1 MSRAVDSWSKAEL
14 CRRMPLFQLLIM
26 LMCQCNSATGL
37 RFVAFRPILYA
48 RITQPRSWHAQAV
61 LSLTPKVQPQ
71 KIFLTLR
78 GQQISPTG
86 VLMGLSVFCTA
97 FIVQLPV
104 FIAYLWSQL
113 FDKKKRCRGVD
124 WIIHFWAWASMAICG
139 YCPEVT
145 GLHNLEGLSN
155 ALFVPN
161 HTSFLDILTLSGF
174 VPKPMKYVSKKD
186 ILKIPLIGWPMK
198 LAGHIPLQ
206 TESRRSQLQTFKDTV
221 KSLQDGNSVIT
232 FPEGGRSIDGRIM
245 PFKRG
250 PFKMALRAQTPIVPV
265 SICGLA
271 QWYPKGTLIPL
282 AVPKGVRVVV
292 HPPIQVSSEMNM
304 DEGDLC
310 DRVYSIVNNALPEYQ
325 QGPRL
330 VAGETK

>member
-1 MSRAVDSWSKAEL
+1 MPHRRAARTPHTLGAIGKPRAGGERDFGGANGLVQDEGRHLLWGRKRAFCGVEAMSRAVDSWSKAEL

-161 HTSFLDILTLSGF
+161 HTSFLDILTLSGRQT
-174 VPKPMKYVSKKD
+174 SS
-186 ILKIPLIGWPMK
+186 ILQLLDPCMQYSCRMPYAPQALY
-198 LAGHIPLQ
+198 Q
-206 TESRRSQLQTFKDTV
+206 SQ
-221 KSLQDGNSVIT
+221 
-232 FPEGGRSIDGRIM
+232 
-245 PFKRG
+245 
-250 PFKMALRAQTPIVPV
+250 
-265 SICGLA
+265 
-271 QWYPKGTLIPL
+271 
-282 AVPKGVRVVV
+282 
-292 HPPIQVSSEMNM
+292 
-304 DEGDLC
+304 
-310 DRVYSIVNNALPEYQ
+310 
-325 QGPRL
+325 
-330 VAGETK
+330 